1 LQRIRMVTYT
11 LATIATLSL
20 FHGGNRIMW
29 RLRRFVPRLS
39 AVTVAVVLA
48 LVTLLSHARGDVYP
62 DAFGAAHNAP
72 RPLVPNSLRISE
84 DGDLLDQATQAFEQR
99 QFDKAVPLFKE
110 LIEKQPAHPS
120 IAKIRE
126 QLGDCYRTLA
136 AEAWARAYSSETMP
150 QKKGQYQADWQ
161 KNLELVRDT
170 YQKLGQDLDARAEK
184 KALVPAEENLRRK
197 AQFVVADCDYD
208 LPDRFDAAFKRY
220 ASLFDKYREQSDGL
234 WACQRLYRCLVS
246 ATSAKLSNVEDV
258 SKVAMAAVQ
267 QCMQNMKAL
276 QLAGAF
282 RNESEK
288 ETWQKWLENAQLG
301 AAR

>member
-1 LQRIRMVTYT
+1 
-11 LATIATLSL
+11 
-20 FHGGNRIMW
+20 MW
-29 RLRRFVPRLS
+29 RLRRFVPTLK
-39 AVTVAVVLA
+39 AVTVPVVLV
-48 LVTLLSHARGDVYP
+48 LLTLPSHAGGDVYR
-62 DAFGAAHNAP
+62 DALGAVHNAP
-72 RPLVPNSLRISE
+72 LPPVPTSIRMSE
-84 DGDLLDQATQAFEQR
+84 DGDLLEQATQAFKQR

-120 IAKIRE
+120 GAKIRE
-126 QLGDCYRTLA
+126 QLGECYRTLA
-136 AEAWARAYSSETMP
+136 AEAWARAYSSETMLE
-150 QKKGQYQADWQ
+150 KKGQYRADWQ
-161 KNLELVRDT
+161 KNLELARDT
-170 YQKLGQDLDARAEK
+170 YEKLGQDMDARAEK
-184 KALVPAEENLRRK
+184 KALVPAEEKVRRK

-234 WACQRLYRCLVS
+234 WACQRLHRCLAY

-267 QCMQNMKAL
+267 QCLQNMKAL

-288 ETWQKWLENAQLG
+288 ENWQQWLEKAQLG
-301 AAR
+301 AVR

>member
-1 LQRIRMVTYT
+1 LQRIGMVTYT

-29 RLRRFVPRLS
+29 RLLRFVPTLR
-39 AVTVAVVLA
+39 AVTIAVVLA
-48 LVTLLSHARGDVYP
+48 PLTLLSHARGEVYP
-62 DAFGAAHNAP
+62 DTFGAAHNAP
-72 RPLVPNSLRISE
+72 RALLPTGLRIAE

-126 QLGDCYRTLA
+126 KLGECYRTLA
-136 AEAWARAYSSETMP
+136 AEAERVYSSETMP
-150 QKKGQYQADWQ
+150 EKKQQYRADWQ
-161 KNLELVRDT
+161 KNLELARGT
-170 YQKLGQDLDARAEK
+170 YLKLGQDLDAREEK

-220 ASLFDKYREQSDGL
+220 ASLFDKYREQSESL
-234 WACQRLYRCLVS
+234 WACQRLYRCLVY

-258 SKVAMAAVQ
+258 RKVAMAAVRE
-267 QCMQNMKAL
+267 CLQNMKAL

-288 ETWQKWLENAQLG
+288 EQWQKWLEEAQLG

>member
-1 LQRIRMVTYT
+1 MVTYT

-20 FHGGNRIMW
+20 MHGGNRIMW
-29 RLRRFVPRLS
+29 RLLRVMPTLR
-39 AVTVAVVLA
+39 AVTIAVVLA
-48 LVTLLSHARGDVYP
+48 LLTLPSHARGDVYP
-62 DAFGAAHNAP
+62 DAFGAARNAP
-72 RPLVPNSLRISE
+72 RPLVPTGLRISE

-99 QFDKAVPLFKE
+99 QFDKAVQLFKE

-126 QLGDCYRTLA
+126 KLGECYRTLA
-136 AEAWARAYSSETMP
+136 AEAERVYSSETMP
-150 QKKGQYQADWQ
+150 EKKQQYRADWQ
-161 KNLELVRDT
+161 KNLELARGT
-170 YQKLGQDLDARAEK
+170 YLKLGQDLDAREEK

-234 WACQRLYRCLVS
+234 WACQRLHRCLVY
-246 ATSAKLSNVEDV
+246 ATNANLSNVEDV
-258 SKVAMAAVQ
+258 RKVAMAAVRE
-267 QCMQNMKAL
+267 CLQNMKAL

-288 ETWQKWLENAQLG
+288 EQWQVWLESAQRG